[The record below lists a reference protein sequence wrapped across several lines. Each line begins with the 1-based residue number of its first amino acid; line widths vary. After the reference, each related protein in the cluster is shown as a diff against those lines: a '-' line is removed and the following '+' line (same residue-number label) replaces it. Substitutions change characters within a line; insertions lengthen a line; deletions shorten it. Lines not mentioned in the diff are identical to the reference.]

1 MAYKVTLDLTPVG
14 AHLAALPAPTAAA
27 SGGFRREVYRLHPG
41 AGYAQEHWLLRH
53 PYGRDVLITKLREVR
68 PDLQFMRYRTPAELE
83 PFLEAMVDLL
93 QMRDWPRPRTVA
105 ERVKVGVFLIRM
117 ALAQSMKRDLP
128 HLRDAFGT
136 TGGA

>member
-1 MAYKVTLDLTPVG
+1 MAEKVTLDLTPVG
-14 AHLAALPAPTAAA
+14 ADLIAPPAPAGA
-27 SGGFRREVYRLHPG
+27 SGFRSEDYRLHPG

-68 PDLQFMRYRTPAELE
+68 PDLQFMRYRTPVELE

-128 HLRDAFGT
+128 DWREAFGT
-136 TGGA
+136 AGT

>member
-1 MAYKVTLDLTPVG
+1 MAEKVTLDLTPVG
-14 AHLAALPAPTAAA
+14 ADLAAPPASTAGA
-27 SGGFRREVYRLHPG
+27 SVFRREYYRLQPG

-68 PDLQFMRYRTPAELE
+68 PDLQFMRYRTPVELE

-105 ERVKVGVFLIRM
+105 ERVKFGVFLIRM

-128 HLRDAFGT
+128 DWREAFG
-136 TGGA
+136 G

>member
-1 MAYKVTLDLTPVG
+1 MAEKVTQDLTPVG
-14 AHLAALPAPTAAA
+14 ADLAAPPASTAGA
-27 SGGFRREVYRLHPG
+27 SVLRREDYRLQPG

-68 PDLQFMRYRTPAELE
+68 QFMRYCTPVELE

-105 ERVKVGVFLIRM
+105 ERVKVGVF
-117 ALAQSMKRDLP
+117 
-128 HLRDAFGT
+128 
-136 TGGA
+136 

>member
-1 MAYKVTLDLTPVG
+1 MAERVTLDLTPVG
-14 AHLAALPAPTAAA
+14 ADLAAPPVPAAGV
-27 SGGFRREVYRLHPG
+27 SGGFRREDYRLQPG

-68 PDLQFMRYRTPAELE
+68 PDLQFMRYRTPVELE
-83 PFLEAMVDLL
+83 PFLEAIVDLL
-93 QMRDWPRPRTVA
+93 QMRDWPRPRTVG
-105 ERVKVGVFLIRM
+105 ERVKVGVFLIRT

-128 HLRDAFGT
+128 DWRDAFGT

>member
-1 MAYKVTLDLTPVG
+1 MAYKVSLDLTPVG
-14 AHLAALPAPTAAA
+14 AGLAAPAAPTSGA
-27 SGGFRREVYRLHPG
+27 SSGFRREDYRLQPG

-68 PDLQFMRYRTPAELE
+68 PDLQFMRYRTPVELE

-93 QMRDWPRPRTVA
+93 QMRGWPRPRSVGD
-105 ERVKVGVFLIRM
+105 RVKVGVFLIRM

-128 HLRDAFGT
+128 DWRETFGS
-136 TGGA
+136 GEV